1 VIGHS
6 GGQVEVDDQL
16 PPGEVGVVAPTESE
30 DAGDRHDAGRRT
42 PPRAPAHGGQG
53 TGCAATGR
61 GLDRLRDVDLEEKY
75 AIGLGVLSVVLLV
88 VGAVLGRALSHAPA
102 RVTRTVFPIAAACT
116 LAAFGIFVVIAR
128 AHVKG

>member
-1 VIGHS
+1 
-6 GGQVEVDDQL
+6 
-16 PPGEVGVVAPTESE
+16 
-30 DAGDRHDAGRRT
+30 
-42 PPRAPAHGGQG
+42 
-53 TGCAATGR
+53 
-61 GLDRLRDVDLEEKY
+61 VDLEEKY